1 MRKIR
6 DFKLRLP
13 YKEIRRKIRKELDL
27 DAMGLGDPRF
37 QIFIDSVQER
47 LHPSGIFESFGP
59 GADTA
64 GLSPL
69 PGLAHTLG
77 LATLGAGSTDLSLE
91 ARAAGPERGRLME
104 LVSAA
109 AMERTVQFVL
119 GLLEEEVEAER
130 CELSPIHYLQDPE
143 QVLTVVEKLEG
154 SKIGLRCE
162 AGRLLPDSSAAFC
175 LSWLMRRGAKKK

>member
-47 LHPSGIFESFGP
+47 LHPSVIFESFGP
-59 GADTA
+59 DADTA
-64 GLSPL
+64 G
-69 PGLAHTLG
+69 HTLG